1 MKDLNKYQNFDP
13 VKKTKAEEEACK
25 LLGQLYTGE
34 EFTGDELDRAFCMMM
49 LKNKQGSVGIEEVL
63 CQKLGLDQNTHKNGF
78 DGKHKNTNELYELKP
93 NSARR
98 PRAMFNDITPA
109 KIEQMETT
117 PNLKVVVASSN
128 KDGELVFM
136 VVLSGKNVAQLLKLK
151 YYKRRESIGSN
162 DTIGTRHTPSV
173 SVFEYFNHF
182 KFSGLKVVYYK
193 KQKGFQ
199 QKLIDNLGLTCEINE
214 LDKIRDQ
221 QMASNQEMESKE
233 VTTSHTLKSIP
244 NGVPLGQTFFNFD

>member
-13 VKKTKAEEEACK
+13 VKKTEAEKEACK
-25 LLGQLYTGE
+25 LLGQLYMGE
-34 EFTGDELDRAFCMMM
+34 EFTGDEVNRALCMMM

-63 CQKLGLDQNTHKNGF
+63 CEKLGLDQNTHKNGF

-93 NSARR
+93 KSDIDG

-117 PNLKVVVASSN
+117 PNFKVVVGSSN
-128 KDGELVFM
+128 KDGKLVFM
-136 VVLSGKNVAQLLKLK
+136 VVLSGKNVAQLLKIK
-151 YYKRRESIGSN
+151 YYKRRESIGSG

-173 SVFEYFNHF
+173 SVLEYFNHF

-199 QKLIDNLGLTCEINE
+199 QKLIDNLGLTYEINE
-214 LDKIRDQ
+214 IDKIRDQ
-221 QMASNQEMESKE
+221 QKSSDE
-233 VTTSHTLKSIP
+233 VTTSNDLQSTP
-244 NGVPLGQTFFNFD
+244 NNPMMVQMDFDSLLTSCK

>member
-13 VKKTKAEEEACK
+13 VKKTEAEKEACK
-25 LLGQLYTGE
+25 LLGQLYMGE
-34 EFTGDELDRAFCMMM
+34 EFTGDEVNRALCMLM

-63 CQKLGLDQNTHKNGF
+63 CEKLGLDQNTHKNGF

-93 NSARR
+93 KSDIDR
-98 PRAMFNDITPA
+98 PRAMFNDISPA

-151 YYKRRESIGSN
+151 YYKRKESIGSG

-173 SVFEYFNHF
+173 SVLEYFNHF

-199 QKLIDNLGLTCEINE
+199 QSLIDNLGLTSDINE
-214 LDKIRDQ
+214 IDKIRDQ
-221 QMASNQEMESKE
+221 EKSSDE
-233 VTTSHTLKSIP
+233 VTISNDAQPTPNNSMMVQMDFDSLLTSCK
-244 NGVPLGQTFFNFD
+244 

>member
-13 VKKTKAEEEACK
+13 VKKTEAEEEACK

-93 NSARR
+93 KSDIDG

-117 PNLKVVVASSN
+117 PNFKVVVGSSN
-128 KDGELVFM
+128 KDGKLVFM

-151 YYKRRESIGSN
+151 YYKRKESIGSG

-173 SVFEYFNHF
+173 SVLEYFNHF

-199 QKLIDNLGLTCEINE
+199 QSLIDNLGLTSDINE
-214 LDKIRDQ
+214 IDKIRDQ
-221 QMASNQEMESKE
+221 EKSSDE
-233 VTTSHTLKSIP
+233 VTISNDAQPTPNNSMMVQMDFDSLLTSCK
-244 NGVPLGQTFFNFD
+244 

>member
-13 VKKTKAEEEACK
+13 VKKTEAEEEACK

-98 PRAMFNDITPA
+98 PRAMFNDISPA

-128 KDGELVFM
+128 KDGKLVFM

-151 YYKRRESIGSN
+151 YYKRKESIGSG

-173 SVFEYFNHF
+173 SVLEYFNHF

-199 QKLIDNLGLTCEINE
+199 QSLIDNLGLTSDINE
-214 LDKIRDQ
+214 IDKIRDQ
-221 QMASNQEMESKE
+221 EKSSDE
-233 VTTSHTLKSIP
+233 VTISNDAQPTPNNSMMVQMDFDSLLTSCK
-244 NGVPLGQTFFNFD
+244 